1 MKLKIVSLLFLT
13 LTLAL
18 LILGITQPMISIKL
32 SYIID
37 SSFKNFSGDIFNT
50 SRSILDT
57 SQNLIE
63 NNRYF
68 VGIMILSFS
77 CLVPLL
83 KTLMILSLHSKKLSN
98 NSVKKLLSLIS
109 KWSMADVFVVAIFL
123 VFLATDGVNE
133 LKNESLSVMGMS
145 LQISVKAIMQ
155 SELLNG
161 FYYFTAYCLLSM
173 IHTQFMKK
181 IAY

>member
-1 MKLKIVSLLFLT
+1 MKLKVASIIFLLIT
-13 LTLAL
+13 LTLL
-18 LILGITQPMISIKL
+18 VMGVSQPMISIKL
-32 SYIID
+32 SYIIE
-37 SSFKNFSGDIFNT
+37 STFKNFSGDIFNT
-50 SRSILDT
+50 SRSILET
-57 SQNLIE
+57 SENLIK
-63 NNRYF
+63 NDRIF

-77 CLVPLL
+77 CLIPLI

-98 NSVKKLLSLIS
+98 KTVKRILGLIS

-133 LKNESLSVMGMS
+133 LQNESLSVMGLS
-145 LQISVKAIMQ
+145 VNIAVKAIME